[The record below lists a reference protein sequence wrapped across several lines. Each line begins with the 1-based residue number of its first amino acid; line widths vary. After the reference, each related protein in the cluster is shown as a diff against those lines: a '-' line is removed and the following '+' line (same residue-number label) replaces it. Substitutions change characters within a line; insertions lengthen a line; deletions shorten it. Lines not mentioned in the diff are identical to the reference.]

1 MTVITRGEEEKE
13 MCKQFSDCVK
23 STILMILLK
32 FFVNPGSNQLKKVG
46 GKVTKIRRS
55 LLGRQTFMYKDT
67 DE

>member
-1 MTVITRGEEEKE
+1 
-13 MCKQFSDCVK
+13 
-23 STILMILLK
+23 MILLK